1 MTINYGSYVLRST
14 RFEHNNLHLSMGGIY
29 LHVYLFI
36 WTYFAINDQIEAH
49 YKLSKYHKEELQ
61 RLQ

>member
-1 MTINYGSYVLRST
+1 
-14 RFEHNNLHLSMGGIY
+14 MGGIY

-49 YKLSKYHKEELQ
+49 YKPSKYHKEELQ